1 MRWAGPDGPP
11 IFLVMTI
18 VEQIASL
25 ELVKVRF
32 RLQFLETFHF
42 KPEMIL
48 HWRKELVRGARL
60 VHDNGVDGAA
70 ISDFLDPPPAD
81 DPFAQKR
88 FQKPAPPFVVDPRNL
103 FEREYSIGEVLS
115 LEVLF
120 PGDGVCSALIYLK
133 ILVALGRTGMYRGA
147 GKFNVSQLS
156 ALTHNDG
163 WQSVWHHGA
172 PLTDLSFPHLKAQW
186 LVEEKPFTSKPMA
199 LRFVTPARILK
210 NNRPLFVAE
219 FKDIFPFILR
229 RVTSVLY
236 SCCRIE
242 FETDVS
248 SLLADVMTVSS
259 QAVGLKW
266 VDWRHLD
273 ANNGVQGI
281 GGLSGAIK
289 INSGLTEDLFTLLC
303 LAEMF
308 HIGKWA
314 SYGAGCFALE
324 PVVAETVEN
333 R

>member
-1 MRWAGPDGPP
+1 
-11 IFLVMTI
+11 MTI

-32 RLQFLETFHF
+32 QLQFLEAFHF

-48 HWRKELVRGARL
+48 HWRKELVRGARQ
-60 VHDNGVDGAA
+60 VHDMEGYDTA
-70 ISDFLDPPPAD
+70 IMDLLDPPPAD
-81 DPFAQKR
+81 DPYAQKR
-88 FQKPAPPFVVDPRNL
+88 FQKPAPLFVIDPGNL
-103 FEREYSIGEVLS
+103 FERDYSIGDELS
-115 LEVLF
+115 LDVLF
-120 PGDGVCSALIYLK
+120 PGDGVRSALTFLR
-133 ILVALGRTGMYRGA
+133 ILVALGSIGLYRGG
-147 GKFNVSQLS
+147 GKFDISQLS

-163 WQSVWHHGA
+163 WQSSWRQGT
-172 PLTDLSFPHLKAQW
+172 PMTDLSFPQLRAQW
-186 LVEEKPFTSKPMA
+186 LVEEKPFTGQPIA
-199 LRFVTPARILK
+199 LRFVTPARLIK

-229 RVTSVLY
+229 RVTSVLF

-242 FETDVS
+242 LETDFS
-248 SLLADVMTVSS
+248 SLLADAMTVSS
-259 QAVGLKW
+259 QAVGLEW

-273 ANNGVQGI
+273 ANHGVQGI
-281 GGLSGAIK
+281 GGLSGVIK
-289 INSGLTEDLFTLLC
+289 INSGLSEDLFTLLC